1 MERAATPELHGGNGV
16 LAAADEHHLLA
27 LAVRLAGAKSISSRR
42 QEHQQGPGCLAAQGG
57 IERDGKERE
66 RERERENFY

>member
-27 LAVRLAGAKSISSRR
+27 LVASPL
-42 QEHQQGPGCLAAQGG
+42 L
-57 IERDGKERE
+57 
-66 RERERENFY
+66 